1 MTVFDF
7 ARLPSGLPD
16 TADNAIGIAVFLLG
30 AAAAYILWLRP
41 RRTGGAIS
49 PRRRNR
55 G

>member
-1 MTVFDF
+1 MLDF

-16 TADNAIGIAVFLLG
+16 LANNVIGIAVFLLG

-41 RRTGGAIS
+41 RRTGRAVSI
-49 PRRRNR
+49 RRRDR